1 MGKTR
6 DLFKK
11 IRDAMAT
18 FHVKMGQ
25 SNLPQLFKIHF
36 KELVLE
42 LLASI
47 CKRERERTSIHN
59 HGCLPLEVPF
69 PALDRG
75 LY

>member
-11 IRDAMAT
+11 IRDAKAA
-18 FHVKMGQ
+18 FHVKMAQ

-36 KELVLE
+36 KEVILE

-47 CKRERERTSIHN
+47 CKREKSGIHS
-59 HGCLPLEVPF
+59 HGFLPLEVSF
-69 PALDRG
+69 PALDMG